1 MPLQPKFLDYA
12 NAQILLIGHHE
23 NALEKATDQEQ
34 KGEDDSKDKPLE
46 EMEKLEDEDQ
56 IRVEHLKGFPAP
68 PRPSPSQSPLPPKN
82 HRNPQTDLEKA
93 TTPSL

>member
-1 MPLQPKFLDYA
+1 MPLQPRFLDYA

-56 IRVEHLKGFPAP
+56 IRIDHLKGVSALLL
-68 PRPSPSQSPLPPKN
+68 PSPSLPPTKK
-82 HRNPQTDLEKA
+82 TKFLG
-93 TTPSL
+93 SY